1 MSRKSFFFTYS
12 CIIVAMVFWSF
23 SFIWY
28 KEVFVFYKPIT
39 LVFLRLVISSVFLF
53 AITYPMRRL
62 DRVKLKDMK
71 YFLLLAF
78 FEPFL
83 YFIGE
88 SFGISLISSTLAAV
102 IVSTIPL
109 FSPIGAYYFYKERL
123 TPMNFLGIV
132 VSIVGVAMVIFHR
145 GFGAIDANPLGIALM
160 FLAVFAALG
169 YSIMIKKLTGKYN
182 VLSIITYQNSIGA
195 LFFLPLFLL
204 FEYDHFLSVPI
215 SWPVV
220 LPLLKLGIFAS
231 SVAFVL
237 FTYSIKHL
245 GITKANI
252 FTNTIPVLTAIFAYF
267 WQGETLS
274 VVMMVGILVVIFGLF
289 LSQIRQ
295 GMFSGILFWRNGN
308 C

>member
-1 MSRKSFFFTYS
+1 
-12 CIIVAMVFWSF
+12 MVFWSF

-28 KEVFVFYKPIT
+28 KEVFVYYKPIT

-53 AITYPMRRL
+53 AITYSMRRL
-62 DRVKLKDMK
+62 DRVKLRDMK

-195 LFFLPLFLL
+195 LFFLPLFAL
-204 FEYDHFLSVPI
+204 FEYNHFLSVQI

-252 FTNTIPVLTAIFAYF
+252 FTNTIPVLTAVFAYF
-267 WQGETLS
+267 WLGETLS
-274 VVMMVGILVVIFGLF
+274 VVMMAGILVVIFGLF

-308 C
+308 N